1 MRMDQGKLL
10 KKPAG
15 YAALGTMGFLFFFCC
30 LTGRDLAAEGNILWT
45 GAYLVRT
52 LGLSLAAGAALGGL
66 VCVLFYRMARSG
78 GAVSGKRWG
87 GWLWAR
93 ASGRSPGR
101 KALDRKSVV

>member
-78 GAVSGKRWG
+78 GAV
-87 GWLWAR
+87 
-93 ASGRSPGR
+93 
-101 KALDRKSVV
+101 